1 MYNVFF
7 VLPKQIFI
15 GNNVVGIITG
25 TLFYD
30 TAAYR
35 IFSWICNDWLLDVNN
50 GNIQVNTLIFFMCV
64 TVL

>member
-1 MYNVFF
+1 MYKVVF
-7 VLPKQIFI
+7 VQPKQIFI
-15 GNNVVGIITG
+15 DNNVVGIITG

-50 GNIQVNTLIFFMCV
+50 GNIQVNIRIFFRCV